1 MKNLENTHKIRV
13 SVVSYINSFPFIYGI
28 LNSNIKDKIEL
39 TNDIPAIC
47 AQKLINN
54 QADLGLVPVAILPQL
69 PNYEIIG
76 KHCIGASGPV
86 KTVLLLSQDNPK
98 NMHTIYLDSESR
110 TSVQLIR
117 IIVHKFWKKEV
128 LWKHLAEYSGN
139 YDEPNTGFVMIGDKT
154 FTHAPKFGF
163 ITDLAEEWQ
172 KQTAL
177 PFVFACW
184 VANKKLP
191 DAFIT
196 EFNQAVEFGIKNREK
211 SIVLAKNPII
221 SEQQMIDYL
230 QNDISY
236 DFDKKKR
243 EALDLFLAFIK
254 AEKL

>member
-1 MKNLENTHKIRV
+1 
-13 SVVSYINSFPFIYGI
+13 
-28 LNSNIKDKIEL
+28 
-39 TNDIPAIC
+39 
-47 AQKLINN
+47 
-54 QADLGLVPVAILPQL
+54 VAILPQL

-117 IIVHKFWKKEV
+117 IIVHEFWKKEV
-128 LWKHLAEYSGN
+128 IWKNLAEYSGN

-154 FTHAPKFGF
+154 FTQAPKFGF
-163 ITDLAEEWQ
+163 VTDLAEEWQ

-184 VANKKLP
+184 VSNKKLP
-191 DAFIT
+191 EAFNT
-196 EFNQAVEFGIKNREK
+196 EFNQAVEFGIRNREK
-211 SIVLAKNPII
+211 SIILAKNPII